1 MAKPAYKEKYP
12 RMFTPLVIKRGKN
25 EVIFNNRVMMSPVG
39 ICATGGGADNG
50 RINAFG
56 VDYWT
61 GIIRGGFSSVTLPM
75 EIPPEGGHAGV
86 FNMDPE
92 QLNNMSM
99 HLLQRSVHAYNG
111 KTFAELIHGG
121 RCMVKKGVPLKAAAD
136 SEYQGRPVKGMD
148 AADMQEVLDLCREFA
163 SQARRSGFDGI
174 MVHCAHGW
182 LFHDFLSP
190 LTNTRTDEFG
200 GSVENRCRFPI
211 MVLKAIREVAGDD
224 LIIELRLNGSDE
236 MPGGITPEDAAQQV
250 LLLQDYADMIH
261 ITCGTRIDVTSR
273 PKMHPTNYCPTEH
286 NAYAS
291 EIVKNTPGVEIP
303 IGVVGAISDPER
315 TEKLLA
321 DGKADYVLIARAAI
335 ADNEWVN
342 KIKEGREED
351 IRPCL
356 RCLYCLDHGRRKAK
370 VSGKELAMATE
381 VSFDRRCV
389 VNPLSM
395 QGASKKMFPVPK
407 RSKKVAIIGGGVAG
421 MNAALS
427 AADRGHDVI
436 IFEKTEKLGGQVL
449 LSDVMWFK
457 KELKAYHEWLARQV
471 KKHPQIKIMMNTE
484 ATPQLI
490 SDLNPDVAIVAVGAE
505 QVTLSIPGVEKAMMS
520 FEVFGHEEQ
529 VGKKAAIIGGG
540 DIGCELSIHLSGLG
554 HECSVIE
561 MTPFLAGNAEL
572 TERMSI
578 LQFMEKE
585 HVATYLHTQ
594 ATKITDEGVWTKSAE
609 GESLLEADSVIIC
622 IGTKALAAE
631 RDRFR
636 DVAFDVINIGDCKKA
651 SNLQHAIETGFDAGY
666 IIC

>member
-1 MAKPAYKEKYP
+1 MTKPAYKEKYP
-12 RMFTPLVIKRGKN
+12 HMFESLVIKRGKR
-25 EVIFNNRVMMSPVG
+25 EVVFNNRVMMSPVG
-39 ICATGGGADNG
+39 IVATGGGADNG

-61 GIIRGGFSSVTLPM
+61 GIIRGGFSSVALPM
-75 EIPPEGGHAGV
+75 EIPAEGSHAGV

-92 QLNNMSM
+92 QVNYMNM

-121 RCMVKKGVPLKAAAD
+121 RCMVAKNLELKAAAD
-136 SEYQGRPVKGMD
+136 SEYQGRHVKGMD
-148 AADMQEVLDLCREFA
+148 KEDMEEVLQLCREFA

-174 MVHCAHGW
+174 MVHMAHGW

-190 LTNTRTDEFG
+190 ITNTRTDEFG

-211 MVLKAIREVAGDD
+211 MALKAIREVIGDD
-224 LIIELRLNGSDE
+224 LIIELRLNGNDE
-236 MPGGITPEDAAQQV
+236 MEGGILPEDAAQQV
-250 LLLQDYADMIH
+250 LLLQDYVDMIH
-261 ITCGTRIDVTSR
+261 ITCGTRVDVTSR

-291 EIVKNTPGVEIP
+291 EIIKKTPGVHIP

-321 DGKADYVLIARAAI
+321 DGKADYVLMARAAI
-335 ADNEWVN
+335 ADNNWVN
-342 KIKEGREED
+342 KVKEGREED

-370 VSGKELAMATE
+370 VSGKELAMAAE

-395 QGASKKMFPVPK
+395 QGISKKMFPAPL
-407 RSKKVAIIGGGVAG
+407 RSKKVAVIGGGVAG

-427 AADRGHDVI
+427 AADRGHDVT
-436 IFEKTEKLGGQVL
+436 IFEKSEKLGGQAL

-457 KELKAYHEWLARQV
+457 KEMKAYHEWLERQV
-471 KKHPQIKIMMNTE
+471 RKHPRIKLMMHTE
-484 ATPQLI
+484 ATPEMI
-490 SDLNPDVAIVAVGAE
+490 SDLDPDAAIIAVGAE
-505 QVTLSIPGVEKAMMS
+505 QIVPPIPGVEKAVMA
-520 FEVFGHEEQ
+520 FDVFGNEDQ
-529 VGKKAAIIGGG
+529 LGKKVAIIGGG

-554 HECSVIE
+554 HECAVIE
-561 MTPFLAGNAEL
+561 MSHYQAGNAEL

-578 LQFMEKE
+578 LQWMEKE
-585 HVATYLHTQ
+585 HVNTLLDTQ
-594 ATKITDEGVWTKSAE
+594 ALEITDTGVRIKNAD
-609 GESLLEADSVIIC
+609 GESMLEVDSVIIC
-622 IGTKALAAE
+622 TGTRALTNI
-631 RDRFR
+631 RDTFR

-651 SNLQHAIETGFDAGY
+651 SNMQHAIESGFDAGY
-666 IIC
+666 IL